1 MRQITQSR
9 RLAEV
14 KKKKKFLPPLAGV
27 HDPIFNNGDRH
38 YCARPETDFF
48 LKKKKGIKENRKRIH
63 GENCHTSE
71 MQQSNSLLTSHIR
84 RLLKF

>member
-14 KKKKKFLPPLAGV
+14 QNEKSFPPLAGI

-38 YCARPETDFF
+38 YCARPETDF
-48 LKKKKGIKENRKRIH
+48 KKTKKRKQEKNPR
-63 GENCHTSE
+63 
-71 MQQSNSLLTSHIR
+71 
-84 RLLKF
+84 